1 MGEIRKE
8 SLPLLLRGGL
18 LLHSQTLASFS
29 YSVHTLWEE
38 IKRNHPHGM
47 EAPRM
52 SPASRRQLGPST
64 RYQGYPG
71 EKNNSTSS
79 EKRKLLPDP
88 LEVGGAQEAK
98 MNQLHQ

>member
-1 MGEIRKE
+1 
-8 SLPLLLRGGL
+8 
-18 LLHSQTLASFS
+18 
-29 YSVHTLWEE
+29 
-38 IKRNHPHGM
+38 M

-52 SPASRRQLGPST
+52 SPASRKQLGRST

-88 LEVGGAQEAK
+88 LEVGGVQEVK

>member
-1 MGEIRKE
+1 
-8 SLPLLLRGGL
+8 
-18 LLHSQTLASFS
+18 
-29 YSVHTLWEE
+29 
-38 IKRNHPHGM
+38 
-47 EAPRM
+47 M
-52 SPASRRQLGPST
+52 SAASRKQLGRST

-88 LEVGGAQEAK
+88 LEVGGVQEVK